1 MVLDVGRVC
10 MKIAGRDSNKIA
22 VVIKKL
28 DDNHVLIEGN
38 VRRKKCNV
46 KHLEPLNKILK
57 IKEEETGDKIRELLQ
72 KKYIELQTKEHQL
85 QKINEQLTNI
95 LHHIG
100 ELKVVEDTLNEIKK
114 TKEGTEVLVPLGSGI
129 FAKANLKDNKKLN
142 ISVGSK
148 VNVVKSLDETKD
160 LVNKQIK
167 NMGDLALEVEH
178 NMHEM
183 SKDMQNIQQELLKG
197 MQEVDKN

>member
-57 IKEEETGDKIRELLQ
+57 IKEEETGDKIRELL
-72 KKYIELQTKEHQL
+72 E
-85 QKINEQLTNI
+85 
-95 LHHIG
+95 
-100 ELKVVEDTLNEIKK
+100 
-114 TKEGTEVLVPLGSGI
+114 KEGFKIDKQGQKRE
-129 FAKANLKDNKKLN
+129 KKQ
-142 ISVGSK
+142 VSK
-148 VNVVKSLDETKD
+148 K
-160 LVNKQIK
+160 
-167 NMGDLALEVEH
+167 
-178 NMHEM
+178 
-183 SKDMQNIQQELLKG
+183 
-197 MQEVDKN
+197 